1 MLYVLEEIPLG
12 QTAEDTGG
20 LKDGKVKVAARQL
33 LWHLLSGVK
42 TGFT

>member
-1 MLYVLEEIPLG
+1 MLHILEEIPLG

-33 LWHLLSGVK
+33 LSGVK